1 MLRLGC
7 LLVALAGVGLAWW
20 YRAPIVRTAARWI
33 GPGAPDL
40 PPVADAAVGAPTPRA
55 LASGQAKLRELARD
69 GGPDSVV
76 LDANETASL
85 VGGGIDWN
93 VRKTFDSLR
102 VELLDGTLALH
113 ARLDT
118 RQLPREVLGPLGD
131 MLEPREAL
139 RLGGPLAIERP
150 GVARFTIREL
160 SLRGVAFP
168 APVVRQLA
176 RRAAGADG
184 AGAVPIRVDRAIT
197 DVLVRPTGVVLYRR
211 RPA

>member
-1 MLRLGC
+1 MVRLGC
-7 LLVALAGVGLAWW
+7 LLVALAGISLAWW
-20 YRAPIVRTAARWI
+20 YRAPIVRTAARWV

-40 PPVADAAVGAPTPRA
+40 PPVADVAVGAPTPRA

-76 LDANETASL
+76 LDANEAASL
-85 VGGGIDWN
+85 VGGGIDWS

-102 VELLDGTLALH
+102 VELLDGALALH

-118 RQLPREVLGPLGD
+118 RQLPREVVGPLGGV
-131 MLEPREAL
+131 LEPREAL
-139 RLGGPLAIERP
+139 RLSGPIVIERP
-150 GVARFTIREL
+150 GIARWSIREL

-184 AGAVPIRVDRAIT
+184 AGAVPIQVDRAIAE
-197 DVLVRPTGVVLYRR
+197 VSVHPVGVVLYRR
-211 RPA
+211 RRT

>member
-1 MLRLGC
+1 MRLGC
-7 LLVALAGVGLAWW
+7 LLAALAGIGLAWW
-20 YRAPIVRTAARWI
+20 YRAPIVRTAARWV

-40 PPVADAAVGAPTPRA
+40 PPVADSAVGAPTPRA
-55 LASGQAKLRELARD
+55 LASGAVKLQDLARD

-102 VELLDGTLALH
+102 VELLDGVLAVH

-118 RQLPREVLGPLGD
+118 RQLPREVLGPIAD

-139 RLGGPLAIERP
+139 RLAGPVTIERP
-150 GVARFTIREL
+150 GVARWTIEEL

-168 APVVRQLA
+168 ELAVRQIA

-184 AGAVPIRVDRAIT
+184 AGAVAIRVDRA
-197 DVLVRPTGVVLYRR
+197 VAHVAVRPTGVVLYRR
-211 RPA
+211 RAA

>member
-1 MLRLGC
+1 MRLGC
-7 LLVALAGVGLAWW
+7 LLVVLAGIALAWW
-20 YRAPIVRTAARWI
+20 YRAPIVRTAARWV

-40 PPVADAAVGAPTPRA
+40 PPVADTAVGAPTPRA
-55 LASGQAKLRELARD
+55 EASGQAKLRELARD

-76 LDANETASL
+76 LDANETAAL
-85 VGGGIDWN
+85 VGGGIDWT

-102 VELLDGTLALH
+102 IELLDGSLALH

-118 RQLPREVLGPLGD
+118 RQLPRDVLGPIGE

-139 RLGGPLAIERP
+139 RLAGPLAIERP
-150 GVARFTIREL
+150 GVARWTVREL

-168 APVVRQLA
+168 ELAVRQIA

-184 AGAVPIRVDRAIT
+184 SGAVAIRVDRAIA
-197 DVLVRPTGVVLYRR
+197 DVRVRPAGVVLYRR

>member
-1 MLRLGC
+1 MRLGC
-7 LLVALAGVGLAWW
+7 LLAALAGIGLAWW
-20 YRAPIVRTAARWI
+20 YRVPIARTAASWF

-40 PPVADAAVGAPTPRA
+40 PPVADSAVGAPTPRA
-55 LASGQAKLRELARD
+55 LASGAAKLRELARD

-102 VELLDGTLALH
+102 VELLDGVLAVH

-118 RQLPREVLGPLGD
+118 RQLPREALGPIAH

-139 RLGGPLAIERP
+139 RLAGPVAIERP
-150 GVARFTIREL
+150 GVARWTIREL

-168 APVVRQLA
+168 ELAVRQIA

-184 AGAVPIRVDRAIT
+184 AGAVAIRVDRA
-197 DVLVRPTGVVLYRR
+197 VARVAVRPTGVVLYRR
-211 RPA
+211 RAA